1 MSNNFPSR
9 EIVERIRKQY
19 PVGSRVELVKM
30 DDPQAPPVGT
40 KGTVRGVDDIGSVM
54 VAWDNGSG
62 LSVAYGADVCRVVSD
77 DD

>member
-1 MSNNFPSR
+1 MINNFPSR

-30 DDPQAPPVGT
+30 DDPQAPPSGT

-77 DD
+77 DE

>member
-1 MSNNFPSR
+1 MSNNFPPR
-9 EIVERIRKQY
+9 EIVERIRRQY

-54 VAWDNGSG
+54 VAWDNGCD

-77 DD
+77 DE

>member
-62 LSVAYGADVCRVVSD
+62 LSVAYGADICRAMGNNG
-77 DD
+77 